1 MQELINAKFK
11 ELTENGKLDEIVTQR
26 VTQFINETVKD
37 SLSSYGDVSKVFK
50 EKMNTH
56 IIEGFQKLDFII
68 YSKALT
74 DLVKEELDKSVV
86 QYALEPTREMIREFV
101 GALDKTEWKLSE
113 IIEKFIEEEVI
124 PDERN
129 EYGEIRFICE
139 KSDYGTYHVSFDKEN
154 TAKRRYD
161 CDYRLMIDA
170 KDGKMYQPTI
180 EGKKLTP
187 TSTMYGFELFIFKLY
202 AMGCTIIVDE
212 ENVETE
218 WSTYE

>member
-56 IIEGFQKLDFII
+56 IIEGFQKMDFIT

-74 DLVKEELDKSVV
+74 DLVKEELDKSVI
-86 QYALEPTREMIREFV
+86 QYALEPAKEMIQEFV

-113 IIEKFIEEEVI
+113 IIQKFIESEVI
-124 PDERN
+124 PGDRN
-129 EYGEIRFICE
+129 ESGSIAFHYE
-139 KSDYGTYHVSFDKEN
+139 KSEYGTIYIGFDKDKQS
-154 TAKRRYD
+154 KRYS
-161 CDYRLMIDA
+161 CNYRLMIDSR
-170 KDGKMYQPTI
+170 DGKLYPPTI
-180 EGKKLTP
+180 DNKKATA
-187 TSTMYGFELFIFKLY
+187 TSTFYGFDLFLFKLY
-202 AMGCTIIVDE
+202 AMKCTIIVDE
-212 ENVETE
+212 ENVDTE
-218 WSTYE
+218 WSTYD